1 MANGRTG
8 LVFLEDYDV
17 GLASTI
23 GGELIDIL
31 LDGETADVYALRAA
45 GITGPDQYKGL
56 VPIIMEAPE
65 DAYTANL
72 LPQIVI
78 SRGSITPDMARWFP
92 GGREYMVPAHRAE
105 TVEGTYTGIGEKT
118 RDEQTIRTGVKG
130 PSKVEIKAW
139 ALPFEIS
146 YDVHVRARLR
156 SQADKLFRIVGAVL
170 WKWGQIRLRDSEGDE
185 RGYYAFLE
193 SIDQLSDIGDIADRM
208 MGHTFS
214 LRVEAELD
222 FHEPFLA
229 RTTPHMVI
237 NTLPKPV
244 SGPLRARRR

>member
-1 MANGRTG
+1 MADGRTG

-17 GLASTI
+17 GLATTI
-23 GGELIDIL
+23 GGELIDVVF
-31 LDGETADVYALRAA
+31 DREKASVFALRVP
-45 GITGPDQYKGL
+45 GVTGPDFYEGL

-65 DAYTANL
+65 DAFVANL

-78 SRGSITPDMARWFP
+78 ARGSITPDMARWFP

-105 TVEGTYTGIGEKT
+105 TVEASYSGLGERS
-118 RDEQTIRTGVKG
+118 RDQSTIRTGVKG

-146 YDVHVRARLR
+146 YDLHVRARLR
-156 SQADKLFRIVGAVL
+156 SQADKLFRVLGAVL
-170 WKWGQIRLRDSEGDE
+170 WKFGQIRLRDSEGDE

-193 SIDQLSDIGDIADRM
+193 SIDQLSDIGDIAERM

-229 RTTPHMVI
+229 RTTPHLAM
-237 NTLPKPV
+237 NMLPKPV
-244 SGPLRARRR
+244 SGPLRGRR